1 MPRHKSAI
9 KRMKQERVARARN
22 SAVRS
27 SMRTAIKKVRRA
39 QTREDAQK
47 ALQVALSVIDKT
59 ANKGVIHKNTAARYK
74 SRLTMY
80 VNTLKAE

>member
-1 MPRHKSAI
+1 VPRHKSAI

-59 ANKGVIHKNTAARYK
+59 ASKGVIHKNTAARYK

>member
-1 MPRHKSAI
+1 
-9 KRMKQERVARARN
+9 MKQERVARARN

-59 ANKGVIHKNTAARYK
+59 ASKGVIHKNTAARYK

>member
-59 ANKGVIHKNTAARYK
+59 ASKGVIHKNTAARYK